1 MMSLDSLS
9 TLGSELTTEQM
20 GSVDGGIIPALI
32 VLNMVI
38 WGANGVVYV
47 VKNT

>member
-1 MMSLDSLS
+1 MASLDSFS
-9 TLGSELTTEQM
+9 TFELTTEQM
-20 GSVDGGIIPALI
+20 DTVDGGIIPALI
-32 VLNMVI
+32 LLNMVI

>member
-1 MMSLDSLS
+1 MSSLDSLS
-9 TLGSELTTEQM
+9 TFGTELTTEQM
-20 GSVDGGIIPALI
+20 DTVDGGIIPALI
-32 VLNMVI
+32 LLNMVI